1 MSSPTWCL
9 YISCEFIVCRD
20 GVRTTVTREHA
31 RHGLPDNGS
40 SLCDCRGICYCDQ
53 TLLLMNIYR
62 EEHPDVCIYQ
72 NGEWMYKTTSHQNST
87 QLFNGQFGED
97 IDDNTDTV
105 YLNPYWLSNRYTTQF
120 IDKQVNENGMHWD
133 DIISITIKY
142 YTDDQ

>member
-1 MSSPTWCL
+1 MRLILQYLKYNP
-9 YISCEFIVCRD
+9 I
-20 GVRTTVTREHA
+20 
-31 RHGLPDNGS
+31 
-40 SLCDCRGICYCDQ
+40 
-53 TLLLMNIYR
+53 LLMSIYR

-72 NGEWMYKTTSHQNST
+72 NGEWMYKTTSQQNST

-120 IDKQVNENGMHWD
+120 IDKQINENGMHWD